1 MLLQKIRNES
11 SFSSSFSGSQKDN
24 GYMEKLDELDEHF
37 MPSKEERVLLLF
49 YWCKFT
55 LHIIIIPSKCV
66 VNSTSIL

>member
-1 MLLQKIRNES
+1 
-11 SFSSSFSGSQKDN
+11 
-24 GYMEKLDELDEHF
+24 MEKLDELDEHF

-66 VNSTSIL
+66 VHSTSIL